1 MKIWARIHTAS
12 GISKRSHNGRT
23 QIVASGGRYLNHN
36 LVLILT
42 LLLLLVTLCT
52 PVKANDDDMLRELL
66 EEQSRLEEERMQE
79 DSHQYDDEHI
89 AQQQQERLNQEKL
102 RQDDAIAAQE
112 RVLEQERQRIRQQ
125 REAAFEANLARMN
138 EDQRKLAQK
147 QKKKDAKIVKK
158 ILKAFAKQNYYAVLG
173 LHNLDFTIGPI
184 RFLSY
189 QFGPFTFFR
198 PDAKDIKKAYRGR
211 AMITHPDKNRDGQA
225 HEAFVAVE
233 ESAAILADE
242 RMRAEYDVF
251 RKQMRLEQQA
261 RTMDVIKKVLLVVH
275 QQVSRI
281 IWIFRNL
288 MGPFATPILIIGCLI
303 I

>member
-1 MKIWARIHTAS
+1 M
-12 GISKRSHNGRT
+12 
-23 QIVASGGRYLNHN
+23 V
-36 LVLILT
+36 LT
-42 LLLLLVTLCT
+42 LLLLVTMWIPT
-52 PVKANDDDMLRELL
+52 KGNDDELMRELL
-66 EEQSRLEEERMQE
+66 EEQRRLEEERMQE
-79 DSHQYDDEHI
+79 DSHQYEDEYV

-102 RQDDAIAAQE
+102 RHDESAAAQE

-125 REAAFEANLARMN
+125 REAEFEANLARMN

-147 QKKKDAKIVKK
+147 QKKKDAKVVKK

-173 LHNLDFTIGPI
+173 LHSLDLTIGPI

-242 RMRAEYDVF
+242 RMRAEYDIF

-275 QQVSRI
+275 QHVSRI
-281 IWIFRNL
+281 VWIFRNL
-288 MGPFATPILIIGCLI
+288 MGPFATPILILGCLLI
-303 I
+303 